1 MENSNPEI
9 RGSTGHSTELGR
21 SQLAEVNPKSAIR
34 NPPKDIDVIP
44 VLAPLLSPRD
54 YSISLSINPLIDEG
68 APKDPVRYTV
78 SCHSNK
84 RPEPVVFHVEKAT
97 AQGAHL
103 FDLSAELRRRAPEE
117 DFEKGYFVIHR
128 HLNQPDGGRFIYKPP
143 VWVGYT
149 TPKSYLIIPAGLVYA
164 SARMINA
171 PEKLS
176 CIVEYFGH
184 AAVTERMTTVIAAS
198 NPYPGDIETRF
209 ELFASDQRR
218 AVGSG
223 KFTIR
228 THTSEYIDVAAL
240 IPADFRHTPLALKA
254 TSNYRLIYFAMYY
267 DKQDRIFYA
276 GDHFLAWQ
284 VLF

>member
-1 MENSNPEI
+1 MGNS
-9 RGSTGHSTELGR
+9 
-21 SQLAEVNPKSAIR
+21 QSAIR
-34 NPPKDIDVIP
+34 DPQFEIRNPSKDIDVIP

-54 YSISLSINPLIDEG
+54 YSISLSINPFIDER
-68 APKDPVRYTV
+68 AEKDPVRYTV

-84 RPEPVVFHVEKAT
+84 HPEPVVFDVERAMPK
-97 AQGAHL
+97 GAHL

-128 HLNQPDGGRFIYKPP
+128 HLNQPAGDRFVYKPP

-149 TPKSYLIIPAGLVYA
+149 TSKSYLIIPASVVYA

-184 AAVTERMTTVIAAS
+184 AAVTERITTVIAVS
-198 NPYPGDIETRF
+198 NPYPGDIETRI
-209 ELFASDQRR
+209 ELFASSQRK
-218 AVGSG
+218 AVGTG
-223 KFTIR
+223 KFTIK
-228 THTSEYIDVAAL
+228 THTSEYLDVAAL
-240 IPADFRHTPLALKA
+240 ISANFRHAPLALKA